1 MIFCTPITS
10 FENTPKKIYL
20 GAPLW
25 DEFTSE
31 YYNEKNDA
39 FGLLFQKYTSSAIN
53 NIYHLSTVIE
63 WKANM
68 DNAAYKDNHDLG
80 VYIPYEKSKLD
91 RSINVDH

>member
-39 FGLLFQKYTSSAIN
+39 FGLFFQKYTSSAVN
-53 NIYHLSTVIE
+53 SIY
-63 WKANM
+63 N
-68 DNAAYKDNHDLG
+68 
-80 VYIPYEKSKLD
+80 P
-91 RSINVDH
+91 SIVN